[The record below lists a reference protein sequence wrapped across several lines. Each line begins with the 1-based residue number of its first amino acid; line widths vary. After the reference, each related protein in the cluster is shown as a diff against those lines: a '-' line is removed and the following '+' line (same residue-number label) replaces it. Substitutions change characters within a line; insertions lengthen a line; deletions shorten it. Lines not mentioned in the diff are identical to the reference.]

1 MRIFAKLI
9 MDKAKQICFQNL
21 KLLSRNAVKPKVGYN
36 YYPIQT
42 ALIMIPTKGI
52 EIFADE
58 LEEC

>member
-1 MRIFAKLI
+1 